1 MASFYKIMSDFTLA
15 GQIVDLFN
23 NADQHHQR
31 PPWQQIFWLEER
43 RFRLHDGV

>member
-23 NADQHHQR
+23 NAA
-31 PPWQQIFWLEER
+31 QI
-43 RFRLHDGV
+43 GVASEKGI